1 MNDVLARATV
11 LKTLLGEGSF
21 APQRSP
27 VGEAIVS
34 CCSDLIASGEP
45 RVALELVQLAANLIA
60 NEPLE
65 FGIRMEILKARAM
78 MRSGEHEE
86 SLRVIA
92 DVRATRGDTLATMP
106 AESVDLRILEG
117 SCLVQLNRLDEA
129 GIMLRSIRL
138 ELLGG
143 PDRSRLAGCSY
154 QLSSAEL
161 FRGNHSNARRFALEA
176 IVFARLSGDPLVEA
190 MGLENLGRVEKGLCR
205 WFGAEEA
212 VSVALRIYEERG
224 YRYFESAARR
234 LLSIVQWKR
243 GKLAEALRHADRCLE
258 DAQKLGIEVL
268 GWYSSLLKGM
278 ILLHAGDHVGAY
290 ELFTSGETWVVPRA
304 QSRPSLLTT
313 EFLGDVHLEQGQAEQ
328 ALRHYDEVWP
338 KALALVPKGDIVAE
352 LRRRRAECHL
362 LLGRFAEAYEEAQ
375 TGLSHC
381 RELGDRYEEAATYRV
396 LALAAAALGK
406 PQEAKQHF
414 TQGFAYYDDIE
425 TPYEWGKLWMAY
437 GDWLRGPHAA
447 EYGDARGALEAY
459 HAARDHFERMGA
471 QAKLAEVNARIVE
484 HTARLEPES
493 ACASVRPAVDSPSA
507 ADEIRRPQRRPRAAA
522 ELERRSRWARET
534 FGLFT
539 RHPHLLALLED
550 VEKLAR
556 ASAPILVLGESGT
569 GKELI
574 AAGIHRLSRR
584 RGTYMPLNSSAVPR
598 EVIENELFGHVAG
611 GFTGATQGKAG
622 LFEVCDKGTVF
633 LDEIAEMPIEL
644 QAKLL
649 RFLESGE
656 VRRVGA
662 THNVGVD
669 TRVVAATNRER
680 GALERGEGLR
690 KDLYYRLAHAVVELP
705 ALRHR
710 GEDVEL
716 LLEHFLTNA
725 CAEEGKSVA
734 LSPAARRKL
743 LSYAWPGNVRQMK
756 AAMGRIVTLTTDGH
770 AIGVGEL
777 KLEETSVAT
786 TLLEELGEA
795 EKRRVVEVLRQ
806 VGGSRTE
813 AAKMLGVPRTT
824 LLNKMRRYGLS

>member
-1 MNDVLARATV
+1 M
-11 LKTLLGEGSF
+11 
-21 APQRSP
+21 
-27 VGEAIVS
+27 
-34 CCSDLIASGEP
+34 
-45 RVALELVQLAANLIA
+45 
-60 NEPLE
+60 
-65 FGIRMEILKARAM
+65 GITA
-78 MRSGEHEE
+78 
-86 SLRVIA
+86 
-92 DVRATRGDTLATMP
+92 
-106 AESVDLRILEG
+106 
-117 SCLVQLNRLDEA
+117 
-129 GIMLRSIRL
+129 
-138 ELLGG
+138 
-143 PDRSRLAGCSY
+143 
-154 QLSSAEL
+154 
-161 FRGNHSNARRFALEA
+161 
-176 IVFARLSGDPLVEA
+176 
-190 MGLENLGRVEKGLCR
+190 
-205 WFGAEEA
+205 
-212 VSVALRIYEERG
+212 
-224 YRYFESAARR
+224 
-234 LLSIVQWKR
+234 WKR
-243 GKLAEALRHADRCLE
+243 GRLLEAAKDTNETLE
-258 DAQKLGIEVL
+258 DAAKLNNGL
-268 GWYSSLLKGM
+268 LKWYASLLRGM
-278 ILLHAGDHVGAY
+278 ILLHSGDHAQATAAFAPGAK
-290 ELFTSGETWVVPRA
+290 WDVPESSA
-304 QSRPSLLTT
+304 RPSLLTT
-313 EFLGDVHLEQGQAEQ
+313 EFLGDVHLEQGQADA
-328 ALRHYDEVWP
+328 ALKLYDEVWP

-352 LRRRRAECHL
+352 LRRRRAECYL
-362 LLGRFAEAYEEAQ
+362 LLGRSVEAYEEAQ
-375 TGLSHC
+375 TGLAHC

-406 PQEAKQHF
+406 AQEAKKHF

-447 EYGDARGALEAY
+447 EYADARGALEAY

-471 QAKLAEVNARIVE
+471 QAKLAEVNARIAE
-484 HTARLEPES
+484 HAASLTPEPALARAPIARE
-493 ACASVRPAVDSPSA
+493 APAG
-507 ADEIRRPQRRPRAAA
+507 ELRRPQRRPRGAA
-522 ELERRSRWARET
+522 EMERRSRWAHET
-534 FGLFT
+534 FGTVT
-539 RHPHLLALLED
+539 RHPHLLSLLED
-550 VEKLAR
+550 VAKLAR
-556 ASAPILVLGESGT
+556 GSAPILVLGESGT

-574 AAGIHRLSRR
+574 ASGIHRLSGR

-622 LFEVCDKGTVF
+622 LFEVCDTGTVF

-662 THNVGVD
+662 TRNVAVN

-716 LLEHFLTNA
+716 LLEHLLAVA
-725 CAEEGKSVA
+725 CEVEGKR
-734 LSPAARRKL
+734 LSLSAAARRRL
-743 LSYAWPGNVRQMK
+743 LSYAWPGNVRQLK
-756 AAMGRIVTLTTDGH
+756 SVLGRIVTLTPDGH
-770 AIGVGEL
+770 TIGPAEL

-813 AAKMLGVPRTT
+813 AAKLLGVPRTT